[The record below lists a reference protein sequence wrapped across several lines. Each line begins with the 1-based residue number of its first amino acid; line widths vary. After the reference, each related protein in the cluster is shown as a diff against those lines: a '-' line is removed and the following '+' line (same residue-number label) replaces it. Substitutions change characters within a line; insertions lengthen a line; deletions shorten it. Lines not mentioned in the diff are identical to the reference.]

1 MSEVRLVVQ
10 DENGAKWG
18 DFHGSTVSR
27 VVAALS
33 AEPETIEELAVAL
46 QRFENN
52 GTRLLSRGLNHGFRD
67 DPWDAGIVMIDL
79 PGLLLVNQSSY
90 DEFQHSSSVSYHN
103 GSSATRL
110 QINYHLPLDWSIH
123 PSIEQWP
130 THLESRSLR
139 RTALD
144 RKPREFIY
152 GDAMLDFFVERCFR
166 SEALRKHVEL
176 KDPGNTYEICKQFH
190 IEWLMTNQPALG
202 DTSPRSYMLASLETI
217 DADIWSRQE
226 QWSLTGEC
234 PLPLA
239 VNSFAHK
246 HANLGSQEYFI
257 YQYMIEFILECCVV
271 RLPSFLKRPAP
282 SWDFVAERKKIRKQ
296 VDDWMLQPLDDFRGR
311 TPRQLIDLERR
322 RIPMTLTRQETI
334 IDCDCP
340 LCNLM
345 ADMPGPSFWSLD
357 GSGLPFEYAFST
369 FTSESEWES
378 FGFDGSFESF
388 PMSADVQIRLGSG
401 IPGGGSAL
409 TATKVAPN
417 SALMSLVSVGFSL
430 SDLLSKIE
438 DVDPSRHLIQTL
450 NRHFDNVRAVV
461 LEYGD
466 NLSLVKPS
474 IDQFEE
480 CLQDVKDAH
489 PNLSVDCEEVSF
501 MLAALLEFAH

>member
-1 MSEVRLVVQ
+1 
-10 DENGAKWG
+10 
-18 DFHGSTVSR
+18 
-27 VVAALS
+27 
-33 AEPETIEELAVAL
+33 
-46 QRFENN
+46 
-52 GTRLLSRGLNHGFRD
+52 
-67 DPWDAGIVMIDL
+67 
-79 PGLLLVNQSSY
+79 
-90 DEFQHSSSVSYHN
+90 
-103 GSSATRL
+103 
-110 QINYHLPLDWSIH
+110 
-123 PSIEQWP
+123 
-130 THLESRSLR
+130 
-139 RTALD
+139 
-144 RKPREFIY
+144 
-152 GDAMLDFFVERCFR
+152 
-166 SEALRKHVEL
+166 
-176 KDPGNTYEICKQFH
+176 
-190 IEWLMTNQPALG
+190 ALG

-246 HANLGSQEYFI
+246 AANLGSQEYFI

-282 SWDFVAERKKIRKQ
+282 SWDFVAERQKIRKQ

-322 RIPMTLTRQETI
+322 RIPMTLTREETI

-480 CLQDVKDAH
+480 CLKDVKDAH

-501 MLAALLEFAH
+501 MLTALLEFAH